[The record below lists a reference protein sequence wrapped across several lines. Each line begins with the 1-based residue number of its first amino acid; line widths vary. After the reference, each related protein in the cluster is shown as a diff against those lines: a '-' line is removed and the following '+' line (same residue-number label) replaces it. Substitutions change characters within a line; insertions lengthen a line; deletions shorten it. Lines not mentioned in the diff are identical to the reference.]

1 MTFDQ
6 GEQLCKD
13 KGTTMPVMES
23 YPYAEDIAE
32 FLGTRVNGNQGETSI
47 WLGKR
52 IFDDWTNTL
61 TYNINL
67 FQIISFKNTR

>member
-13 KGTTMPVMES
+13 KGATMPVMES

-32 FLGTRVNGNQGETSI
+32 FLGLHADAETSI
-47 WLGKR
+47 WLGNQ
-52 IFDDWTNTL
+52 IHVLAFWTNTL
-61 TYNINL
+61 TIKIY
-67 FQIISFKNTR
+67 FK